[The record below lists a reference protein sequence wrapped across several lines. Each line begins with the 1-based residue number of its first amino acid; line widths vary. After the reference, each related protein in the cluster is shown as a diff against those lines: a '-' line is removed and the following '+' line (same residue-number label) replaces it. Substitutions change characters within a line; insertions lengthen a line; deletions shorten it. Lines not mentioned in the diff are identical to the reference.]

1 LLVPLGDKTIGE
13 ENMFRLRHLLSL
25 AALAAALA
33 CGAPAPAQTIIDE
46 WSSVKVPPPPELKP
60 VTLDPKTTALLVMDL
75 FKQICNMERR
85 PRCVASIPRIE
96 KLLAEARAKG
106 VTIVY
111 TLVPSL
117 GPNVPGPVIGDT
129 LPAIAPKGNEP
140 VIVSF
145 VDKFVLNEK
154 DTGLANILKEK
165 GVTSVIA
172 VGTAA
177 HGAVLY
183 TSSAAALRGFN
194 VIVPV
199 DGMSTVGEDTYVEQ
213 YVAYNLTRAPIVS
226 PKVTLTRTDMI
237 GFSN

>member
-1 LLVPLGDKTIGE
+1 
-13 ENMFRLRHLLSL
+13 MFKLRRLLSL
-25 AALAAALA
+25 AAFAAALA

-46 WSSVKVPPPPELKP
+46 WSSVKAPPPPELKP
-60 VTLDPKTTALLVMDL
+60 VTADPKTTALLLMDL

-106 VTIVY
+106 VTIIY

-117 GPNVPGPVIGDT
+117 GPNVPAPVISDT

-140 VIVSF
+140 VVVSF
-145 VDKFVLNEK
+145 VDKFMLNDK
-154 DTGLANILKEK
+154 DTGLATILKDK
-165 GVTSVIA
+165 GITTLIA

-177 HGAVLY
+177 HGTVLY

-199 DGMSTVGEDTYVEQ
+199 DGMSTVGQDTYVEQ
-213 YVAYNLTRAPIVS
+213 YVVYNLTHAPVVS
-226 PKVTLTRTDMI
+226 PKITLTRTDMI
-237 GFSN
+237 SFSN

>member
-1 LLVPLGDKTIGE
+1 
-13 ENMFRLRHLLSL
+13 MFRLRHLLSL
-25 AALAAALA
+25 AALAVALA
-33 CGAPAPAQTIIDE
+33 YGAPAPAQTIIDE
-46 WSSVKVPPPPELKP
+46 WSSVKAPPPPELKP
-60 VTLDPKTTALLVMDL
+60 VTADPKTTALLVMDL

-106 VTIVY
+106 VTIIY
-111 TLVPSL
+111 TLVPTA
-117 GPNVPGPVIGDT
+117 GPNVPAPVISDT

-140 VIVSF
+140 VVVSF
-145 VDKFVLNEK
+145 VDKFMLNDK
-154 DTGLANILKEK
+154 DTGLATNLKDK
-165 GVTSVIA
+165 GITTVIA

-199 DGMSTVGEDTYVEQ
+199 DGMSTVGQDTYVEQ
-213 YVAYNLTRAPIVS
+213 YVAYNLTHAPVLS

-237 GFSN
+237 SFSN